1 MSRDCVKFVESCV
14 ARTPPLHNSGHVD
27 AKTNEPFHPRVGNV
41 QQHLV
46 PIPFTFQNGRRA
58 RG

>member
-1 MSRDCVKFVESCV
+1 MLKFVESCV
-14 ARTPPLHNSGHVD
+14 ACTPPLHCTRHVD
-27 AKTNEPFHPRVGNV
+27 AKTNEPLHPMFGNV

-46 PIPFTFQNGRRA
+46 SIPFTFQNERRA